1 MKAQSETL
9 VFILLF
15 LLSVGLFTVAVFWS
29 KDIFQQNVDMTKVS
43 SAEKFMKDIDYTI
56 KSLIKFG
63 GYKEIDYRV
72 DGPITLIDSKTIEV
86 RTVVPSEIS
95 LPRYWNNISSDSSF
109 IREMLDGDVFR
120 IQLIYPENE
129 YKIEFFTEGPTLA
142 KPKTVKVEEN
152 STYIENNKATIKIR
166 ITFI

>member
-43 SAEKFMKDIDYTI
+43 SAEKFMKDLDYTI

-63 GYKEIDYRV
+63 GYKKIDYMV
-72 DGPITLIDSKTIEV
+72 DGPITLIDNKTIEV

-95 LPRYWNNISSDSSF
+95 LPRYWNNISSDSSY

-120 IQLIYPENE
+120 VQLIYPENGQ
-129 YKIEFFTEGPTLA
+129 KIEFFTEGPTLA
-142 KPKTVKVEEN
+142 KPKTVEVRRN

-166 ITFI
+166 VTFI

>member
-9 VFILLF
+9 VFVLLF

-29 KDIFQQNVDMTKVS
+29 KDVFQQNVDMTKVS

-72 DGPITLIDSKTIEV
+72 DGPITLIDGKTIEV

-129 YKIEFFTEGPTLA
+129 YKIEFFTEGPTIA
-142 KPKTVKVEEN
+142 KPKIVKVEKN
-152 STYIENNKATIKIR
+152 STYIENNKAAIKIR